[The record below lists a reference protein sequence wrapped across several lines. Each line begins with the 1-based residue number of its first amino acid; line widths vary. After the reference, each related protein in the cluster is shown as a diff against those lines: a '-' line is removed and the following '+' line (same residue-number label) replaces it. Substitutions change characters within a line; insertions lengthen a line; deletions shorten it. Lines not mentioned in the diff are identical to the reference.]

1 MLALGALST
10 VKPSLSFNP
19 LRDTMCESV
28 VTVFTPSTSVS
39 LKYLSPHEAKTTNGT
54 DRTGA
59 APKNR

>member
-1 MLALGALST
+1 
-10 VKPSLSFNP
+10 
-19 LRDTMCESV
+19 MCESV

>member
-39 LKYLSPHEAKTTNGT
+39 LKYLSPHEAATNGT